1 MTDIET
7 LKSMIAGLE
16 SKTAYGRLEPLM
28 PTIDRKIKDGVRR
41 ADIHE
46 MITAHG
52 IDISAGSFYTYLWRY
67 RKRNSSNA
75 KATKSNSPLPSPM
88 VQPGDE
94 RAMQVE
100 QDTKKITTSSTPPS
114 IEELLTSEKARDEFS
129 AQFMNSRPL
138 RHSKKK

>member
-67 RKRNSSNA
+67 RKRSSSNA

-94 RAMQVE
+94 RAMQDE
-100 QDTKKITTSSTPPS
+100 QDTKETTRSSTPPS
-114 IEELLTSEKARDEFS
+114 IEELLTSEKARDDFS